1 MAIVR
6 NPVMHRL
13 RASDRSS
20 LKRLSVAALSVA
32 AAAAAAV
39 PVTSR
44 MAPSVGTDA
53 TSRVAA
59 APRPCTEGLPW
70 ISVPGAAACARQL
83 LVSEIVV
90 DDRAG
95 APTVLIRAQW
105 QRARSPELMRLAGP
119 LHPGCSDSPQR
130 PCGRND
136 GAPRDPGP
144 AWVLALANTGGLA
157 VDTDGMPDPDERA
170 EPLDLLLGGP
180 WAPACEIDA
189 RGSSCPQL
197 EPAQARRATQT
208 AQRQASYAVA
218 ADIQRRPGWGE
229 ALLVRLTRQLE

>member
-1 MAIVR
+1 M
-6 NPVMHRL
+6 NRL

-20 LKRLSVAALSVA
+20 PKRLTVAFLAVA
-32 AAAAAAV
+32 MAATAAAAV
-39 PVTSR
+39 AVP
-44 MAPSVGTDA
+44 
-53 TSRVAA
+53 VAA
-59 APRPCTEGLPW
+59 RIAPPPSPATVATPHLAAGPTPCADGRPWASSL
-70 ISVPGAAACARQL
+70 GAAACARQL
-83 LVSEIVV
+83 LVREIVV

-197 EPAQARRATQT
+197 EPAQARHATQT